1 MFALWVQV
9 VLVCVVDFWS
19 GMSATN
25 GAELFG
31 PLQKVFKNKKNLRKV
46 VRKFFIFKTHSVLY
60 YGGLVFFSGVT
71 FLCSLHQLFN
81 YPKGNCKRQ
90 QYKFKTKLVCVVV
103 ALKGFMH
110 SFLLLTHLVFVFCVL
125 KI

>member
-1 MFALWVQV
+1 MFACCVQV

-25 GAELFG
+25 GAEPLG
-31 PLQKVFKNKKNLRKV
+31 HLQKVFKNKKNLRKV
-46 VRKFFIFKTHSVLY
+46 VRKFFIFKTHSVFY

-71 FLCSLHQLFN
+71 FVCGLHQLFN

-90 QYKFKTKLVCVVV
+90 QHKF
-103 ALKGFMH
+103 
-110 SFLLLTHLVFVFCVL
+110 
-125 KI
+125 